1 MSTQLS
7 IGNELK
13 DSYKVTH
20 TWVQT
25 NLKWLKELEQFYR
38 ERAKLEK
45 DYSERLSRLT
55 SEYFTKKSSSSVPLS
70 VGTSP
75 TTTPGSLEAAGVV
88 AWNEVLAQT
97 EMISKDHNKLSIDLD
112 NEVANQL
119 SGLYSKLDMTLTQ
132 INGFNEEVTNK
143 RNQIYQDMERAKK
156 NYDDA
161 CQSME
166 VARGKYTKTSTD
178 KNKKKLDSKETDMN
192 VAKNDY
198 LIKVS
203 LANRVK
209 DKYYFQDVP
218 EVVDQLQDLNEAKT
232 LFLNDV
238 WNKATSVEKAFNDR
252 CTKRLET
259 VDEVVKQN
267 KPHLSTAMFI
277 KHNLKQWKE
286 PSDFQ
291 YKPSPVWHDDE
302 KFIVNSPVELQDL
315 KVKLAKNEQA
325 SLFEIR

>member
-143 RNQIYQDMERAKK
+143 RNQIYQDMEL
-156 NYDDA
+156 
-161 CQSME
+161 S
-166 VARGKYTKTSTD
+166 
-178 KNKKKLDSKETDMN
+178 
-192 VAKNDY
+192 
-198 LIKVS
+198 LI
-203 LANRVK
+203 
-209 DKYYFQDVP
+209 
-218 EVVDQLQDLNEAKT
+218 
-232 LFLNDV
+232 
-238 WNKATSVEKAFNDR
+238 
-252 CTKRLET
+252 
-259 VDEVVKQN
+259 
-267 KPHLSTAMFI
+267 HI
-277 KHNLKQWKE
+277 
-286 PSDFQ
+286 
-291 YKPSPVWHDDE
+291 
-302 KFIVNSPVELQDL
+302 
-315 KVKLAKNEQA
+315 
-325 SLFEIR
+325 